1 MPQSSLKTLIT
12 LLPRFAEEESD
23 FYTVPR
29 ETLIAALSQHAEPAI
44 AENTVALVENLL
56 DSLAVLNGDYLA
68 NGEWCFVSFP
78 AQLMAVSVLTTL
90 ADKQSRWFAPK
101 FWNTQGIDNAK
112 KDQQR
117 DVLRTMEQA
126 RFQHHAS
133 QQAQPIRYCYVAWSI
148 IKLDGQIL
156 FYQRE
161 DTKKRN
167 DPAAGDYGLIGGRA
181 NQNDLA
187 DVTDTAALLNH
198 LQAPDSEA
206 VQLALPTTL
215 KRELGEE
222 AGLLFDAHYQF
233 QLWRQLQPYQQ
244 VQGAA
249 PNHALTEYYL
259 SIFQI
264 ELTLAGYLFLRQRVK
279 EDERLVWFSIA
290 DIENGA
296 TADGK
301 IPYIKA
307 LYDDFAG
314 DKAALV
320 AALSALPDSFSPAYL
335 VDKTDFAISL
345 PSDAE
350 QAVLTWK
357 LGKDKPLNQSINQRQ
372 LALVLGLAAH
382 LRGFELMPETGLM
395 LHPHGWVE
403 IEPTD
408 SLALELQAL
417 AAYLRE
423 SDLRVESYLDR
434 WFRLSITPAT
444 VFFADSLFWVL
455 VNADDLASCTKSKMP
470 LTIERQGFATALGWV
485 SSQVE
490 VFKLTLDFVGDLM
503 KLANQAKPDA
513 DEQAVKIEDAYKK
526 GLHKKPAFSELGLR
540 RLIRREDGEIKVVLA
555 FNIN

>member
-1 MPQSSLKTLIT
+1 MLIQTLIPH
-12 LLPRFAEEESD
+12 LPRFAEEEGD

-29 ETLIAALSQHAEPAI
+29 EALIAALSQHAESAI

-78 AQLMAVSVLTTL
+78 AQLMAVSVLTTW
-90 ADKQSRWFAPK
+90 ADQQSRWFAPK

-117 DVLRTMEQA
+117 DVLNTIEQA

-133 QQAQPIRYCYVAWSI
+133 QQAQPIRYCYVAWSV

-187 DVTDTAALLNH
+187 DVADKAAVLNC
-198 LQAPDSEA
+198 LQAPHSEA
-206 VQLALPTTL
+206 VQQALPTTL
-215 KRELGEE
+215 KRELREE
-222 AGLLFDAHYQF
+222 AGLLSDAHYQF

-264 ELTLAGYLFLRQRVK
+264 NLTLAGYLFLRQRVK
-279 EDERLVWFSIA
+279 DDERLLWFSIA

-296 TADGK
+296 TTDGK
-301 IPYIKA
+301 IAYIKA

-314 DKAALV
+314 DKAALA

-335 VDKTDFAISL
+335 IDTDFAISL
-345 PSDAE
+345 PSCAE

-357 LGKDKPLNQSINQRQ
+357 LGKDKPLNQTLSQRQ

-382 LRGFELMPETGLM
+382 LRGFELMPDAGLI
-395 LHPHGWVE
+395 LHPHGWIE
-403 IEPTD
+403 IDPAD

-417 AAYLRE
+417 AAYLRDSE
-423 SDLRVESYLDR
+423 LRVESYLDR
-434 WFRLSITPAT
+434 WFRLSINPAT
-444 VFFADSLFWVL
+444 VFFADSLFRVL
-455 VNADDLASCTKSKMP
+455 VNADDLASCTKSKIP

-485 SSQVE
+485 VSKTE
-490 VFKLTLDFVGDLM
+490 VFKLTLDFVSDLM
-503 KLANQAKPDA
+503 KLADQAKPDA
-513 DEQAVKIEDAYKK
+513 DEQAVRIDDAYKK
-526 GLHKKPAFSELGLR
+526 GLHKKTAFSELGLR

-555 FNIN
+555 FSKA